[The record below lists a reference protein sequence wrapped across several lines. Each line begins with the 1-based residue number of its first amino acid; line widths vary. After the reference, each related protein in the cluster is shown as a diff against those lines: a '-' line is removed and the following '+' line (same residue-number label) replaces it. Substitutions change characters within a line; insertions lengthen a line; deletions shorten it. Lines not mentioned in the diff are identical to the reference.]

1 MNERI
6 RSVKRMLALF
16 AWTAALML
24 VAVPAIAQTTSLSG
38 KIVDQGGGVVPG
50 VSVTLT
56 SSTGA
61 VKTAAS
67 NEIGAYQFLQLP
79 PGRYSVKAE
88 LKGFKTAFIERL
100 ELLVDTPM
108 VQDLKLEVGGITE
121 TVTVQASA
129 AKLNTVDATLG
140 NAFEAFRVIQLPLE
154 SRNVANLLS
163 LQAGVTQTGYVSG
176 ARSDQSNLTLD
187 GIDVNEQQTGE
198 AFQTVLRVNP
208 DSLQE
213 FRVTT
218 ATPNAAQGR
227 SSGGQVSLVT
237 KSGTNEFHGSL
248 YEYHRNT
255 ATTANDFF
263 NNRTIDPATGDTL
276 KRPKLIRNLFGGS
289 IGGPI
294 VKDRFFF
301 FYNYEGRRD
310 AKEESVV
317 NEVPLA
323 SLGQGLVKY
332 ENTAGGI
339 TTLTPNDIKT
349 LYPGVGGVNPAA
361 LATLAEAARKYPA
374 NDTTLGDGLN
384 IGGFRFNT
392 PLPVK
397 YNAHTVNLT
406 FNIDSKAT
414 HVLQFRGNY
423 QHDHEAIA
431 PDPVDVR
438 WPDTPGANRWSHPLG
453 FAATYT
459 WTINPKMVNTFR
471 AGLTRLAYTQQGD
484 STENDIS
491 FRFVYYPRNFDRTL
505 NRTTPLWNFV
515 DDIAWVSGNHT
526 WQFGTNIRVIRNQR
540 TSFGNSW
547 DAAITNPSFYEDS
560 GAVLDAPITDIA
572 GSVSDFQAA
581 ICAAI
586 GRYSQY
592 SGNYNFGADGNL
604 LPIGTGV
611 ARTFGTEEYEF
622 YGQDTWRVHP
632 DLTLTLGLRYSLN
645 TPVYETNGIQ
655 VKPNVSLGGFLD
667 KRAASA
673 AQGVPY
679 NEIIS
684 MDLAGPANNRPG
696 YYDFEKTNFAPR
708 AAFAWQP
715 SFSNG
720 FLKAIFGSGKKSVFR
735 GGFAMTYDRI
745 GSALAVAFD
754 LNSTLGFSSSQTI
767 AANTYNVSDNPAPLY
782 TGPTQNIRT
791 LPKIVVPSKVT
802 FPLTTPPDEDQRIEE
817 SLDDTMTTP
826 KNYSWNFSIGREFR
840 GGLSIEA
847 SYVGRA
853 ARNLLATRD
862 IMQLNNLVDKKSGMD
877 WYTAANLL
885 YDLRDKNT
893 PVEQVKPI
901 PYFENLFPDYRRR
914 GQPTATQSIFT
925 RIARDWSDTPDYTY
939 VQLTIDDAGIYPNA
953 FFHPQYAA
961 LSVWSTVAYSD
972 YHAAT
977 LSVRERFKDSLS
989 LDFNYTF
996 GKSIDNASGL
1006 QTETAYGA
1014 GFIENSL
1021 RPDDNKAVS
1030 DFDLTHVING
1040 NLAWQLPIGQGRAF
1054 LNSIHPVLE
1063 QILGGWQ
1070 FTSIFRWNSG
1080 LPESAPIDAEIWATN
1095 WNAQSWG
1102 SLTRPLKAESTK
1114 SGANPN
1120 FFADPVSAYHSFR
1133 NARPGETGQR
1143 NIFRRQGYVA
1153 IDFGLGKSF
1162 KMPWAEGHKLQFR
1175 WEVFNATNTQRLAG
1189 PESGRSSYGLVIDP
1203 QLNTPAP
1210 SFGNIT
1216 AIQGNPR
1223 VMQFALRYD
1232 F

>member
-1 MNERI
+1 MNDK
-6 RSVKRMLALF
+6 SKAVKRMLKFLAL
-16 AWTAALML
+16 TAAFLL
-24 VAVPAIAQTTSLSG
+24 IAVPAMAQTTSLSG
-38 KIVDQGGGVVPG
+38 KVVDQGGGVIPG

-61 VKTAAS
+61 VRTAVT
-67 NEIGAYQFLQLP
+67 NEMGAYQFLQLP
-79 PGRYSVKAE
+79 PGAYSVKAE
-88 LKGFKTAFIERL
+88 LKGFKTASIGKV
-100 ELLVDTPM
+100 ELLVDTSV
-108 VQDLKLEVGGITE
+108 VQDLSLEVGGITE

-140 NAFEAFRVIQLPLE
+140 TAFEAFRVIQLPLE
-154 SRNVANLLS
+154 SRNVASLLS

-237 KSGTNEFHGSL
+237 RSGTNEFHGSL

-255 ATTANDFF
+255 ATAANDFF
-263 NNRTIDPATGDTL
+263 NNRTIDPITGNTL
-276 KRPKLIRNLFGGS
+276 PRPKLIRNLFGGS
-289 IGGPI
+289 LGGPI
-294 VKDRFFF
+294 LRDRFFF

-310 AKEESVV
+310 AKETTVV

-339 TTLTPNDIKT
+339 TALNPTTIRA

-361 LATLAEAARKYPA
+361 LATLAEAASKYPA
-374 NDTTLGDGLN
+374 NDTGVGDGLN
-384 IGGFRFNT
+384 IGGYRFNA

-423 QHDHEAIA
+423 QHDNEAGA
-431 PDPVDVR
+431 PR
-438 WPDTPGANRWSHPLG
+438 WPDTPGTDRWSHPLG
-453 FAATYT
+453 FGATYT
-459 WTINPKMVNTFR
+459 WTVNPKMVNTFR
-471 AGLTRLAYTQQGD
+471 TGLTRLAFSQQGD
-484 STENDIS
+484 STDNDIG
-491 FRFVYYPRNFDRTL
+491 FRFVYWPRNFDRTL
-505 NRTTPLWNFV
+505 SRTTPLWNFV
-515 DDIAWVSGNHT
+515 DDFAWVSGNHT
-526 WQFGTNIRVIRNQR
+526 WQFGTNIRIIRNQR
-540 TSFGNSW
+540 TSFSNSW
-547 DAAITNPSFYEDS
+547 DAAVTNPSFYEDS

-572 GSVSDFQAA
+572 GSVSSFQAA

-592 SGNYNFGADGNL
+592 SGNYNFGADGEL
-604 LPIGTGV
+604 LPVGTGV
-611 ARTFGTEEYEF
+611 ARSFGTEEYEF

-645 TPVYETNGIQ
+645 KPVYETNGIQ
-655 VKPNVSLGGFLD
+655 VRPNVSLGGFLD
-667 KRAASA
+667 KRAESA
-673 AQGVPY
+673 AKGIPY

-684 MDLAGPANNRPG
+684 IDLAGPANDRPG

-715 SFSNG
+715 SFENG
-720 FLKAIFGSGKKSVFR
+720 FLKALFGAEKKSVIR

-782 TGPTQNIRT
+782 TGPTQNIRA
-791 LPKIVVPSKVT
+791 LPRIVVPPSVS
-802 FPLTTPPDEDQRIEE
+802 FPLTTPADEDQRIES
-817 SLDDTMTTP
+817 SLDDTLTTP

-840 GGLSIEA
+840 GGLSVEV

-862 IMQLNNLVDKKSGMD
+862 VMQLNNLVDSKSGMD

-925 RIARDWSDTPDYTY
+925 RVARDWSDTPDYTY

-961 LSVWSTVAYSD
+961 LAAWSTVAYSD

-977 LSVRERFKDSLS
+977 LSIRERFKDSLS

-996 GKSIDNASGL
+996 SKSIDNASGL
-1006 QTETAYGA
+1006 QTEGAYDA
-1014 GFIENSL
+1014 GFIENAL

-1040 NLAWQLPIGQGRAF
+1040 NLAWQLPFGTGRAF
-1054 LNSIHPVLE
+1054 LNSMHPVIN

-1080 LPESAPIDAEIWATN
+1080 LPESAPFDAEIWATN

-1102 SLTRPLKAESTK
+1102 SLTSALDASPTK
-1114 SGANPN
+1114 SGDHPN
-1120 FFADPVSAYHSFR
+1120 FFTDPVNAYQSFR

-1189 PESGRSSYGLVIDP
+1189 PNRTRSGFGLAIDP
-1203 QLNTPAP
+1203 QLNTPAVD
-1210 SFGNIT
+1210 FGKILE
-1216 AIQGNPR
+1216 IQGSPR